1 MKTKYAFID
10 RDGTLI
16 YEPMPEETKP
26 GDIPYQIDTIE
37 KLSILP
43 GVIDELYKIIDAQ
56 YTLIMTSN
64 QDGLGTTIYPQECFD
79 TVQKQLVQIFKQN
92 GVSFEALLLC
102 PHMPDDNCNC
112 RKPKTKL
119 FDTFF
124 KQHDVD
130 IKKSFICGD
139 RESDKLL
146 AKNLGLRFLQTKTN
160 REFALGNFKL

>member
-16 YEPMPEETKP
+16 YEPTPKETKR
-26 GDIPYQIDTIE
+26 GDIPYQIDAIK
-37 KLSILP
+37 KLRILP
-43 GVIDELYKIIDAQ
+43 GVIDGLHKIIDTQ

-92 GVSFEALLLC
+92 GVSFETLLLC

-119 FDTFF
+119 FDNFLRNR
-124 KQHDVD
+124 DVD
-130 IKKSFICGD
+130 KELSFVCGD
-139 RESDKLL
+139 RESDRLL
-146 AKNLGLRFLQTKTN
+146 AKNLGLRFLQTETN
-160 REFALGNFKL
+160 QKFTLENFKL